1 VTEILV
7 FQSTGIAAIGRYLW
21 SVSGL
26 RDEDEEIKVTSGME
40 VRISDKDNGWFFHSF
55 VMGFFPCLPAM
66 LLTWA
71 ECVGNGEIYSILFF
85 CLLTILK
92 TGTFSVLNIKSFS
105 STQLRKS
112 VCSPIKKQTAVV

>member
-1 VTEILV
+1 VE
-7 FQSTGIAAIGRYLW
+7 R
-21 SVSGL
+21 GL

-71 ECVGNGEIYSILFF
+71 ECVGNGEIYSILF
-85 CLLTILK
+85 
-92 TGTFSVLNIKSFS
+92 TFSVLNIKSFS